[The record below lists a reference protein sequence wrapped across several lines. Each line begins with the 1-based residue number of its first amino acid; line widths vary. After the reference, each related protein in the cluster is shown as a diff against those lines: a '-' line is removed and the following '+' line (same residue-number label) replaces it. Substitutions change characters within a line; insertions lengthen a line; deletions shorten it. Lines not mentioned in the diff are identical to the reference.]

1 MIVGVKQGMII
12 DISGKILEIQECVKR
27 ANGLKSNKLV
37 WEPFHKD
44 LLFRLSWNSN
54 SLEGNTL
61 SLEETIAVI
70 EYDEVRSGHTY
81 TEYQE
86 AKSMYRTVMQR
97 LDFEGKTH
105 LDLQWIIDTNG
116 LLMQNE
122 GEIRKEDV
130 YVGTPAEA
138 IYYPPNFQRVPELI
152 EKYAGDLSADEKM
165 PEAEFIAYVAGKH
178 IEFER
183 IHPFKDGNGRTG
195 RMIMHQQLL
204 NQGLLPA
211 VIKDQSK
218 YRQAFRRYDKNGEI
232 ALMEYVIAEGI
243 LETYHRLEKINEK
256 FLAR

>member
-27 ANGLKSNKLV
+27 ANELKSNKLV

-105 LDLQWIIDTNG
+105 LLRYG
-116 LLMQNE
+116 RS
-122 GEIRKEDV
+122 GS
-130 YVGTPAEA
+130 
-138 IYYPPNFQRVPELI
+138 
-152 EKYAGDLSADEKM
+152 SASS
-165 PEAEFIAYVAGKH
+165 ASH
-178 IEFER
+178 I
-183 IHPFKDGNGRTG
+183 
-195 RMIMHQQLL
+195 
-204 NQGLLPA
+204 
-211 VIKDQSK
+211 V
-218 YRQAFRRYDKNGEI
+218 
-232 ALMEYVIAEGI
+232 
-243 LETYHRLEKINEK
+243 
-256 FLAR
+256 